1 MEKEFSI
8 SFKSLWRI
16 CFVGAIVLGAI
27 YFRQI
32 ILMFLASL
40 ILSSSMENLIN

>member
-1 MEKEFSI
+1 MEKEINI

-16 CFVGAIVLGAI
+16 FVIGAVVAGLI

-32 ILMFLASL
+32 ILVLVASL
-40 ILSSSMENLIN
+40 ILSASVEHLIT